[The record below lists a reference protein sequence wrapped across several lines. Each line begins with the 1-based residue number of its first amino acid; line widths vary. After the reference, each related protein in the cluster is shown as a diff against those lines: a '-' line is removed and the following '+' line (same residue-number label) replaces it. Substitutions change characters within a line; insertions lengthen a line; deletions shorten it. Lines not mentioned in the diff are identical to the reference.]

1 MRIYKTIKWIAFI
14 VLAVSITQC
23 GQKSEGAFSVTV
35 NYRNLD
41 KMIPFQNDD
50 SLPKPGDTVPPKT
63 TRILLEEIPFRGDMN
78 PVILDSATLTWTG
91 STAQLKGTAKEE
103 SIFQVV
109 VEKGPI
115 LLLVNDSKN
124 INVDLDLSKRDYSY
138 TVSGSPA
145 SSELKE
151 LVKQYSEK
159 SVVINKAFIELDSLK
174 NLSAP
179 DSLMIVSTEKKNNAL
194 KNLNDYLKNFI
205 SRTTH
210 PALSL
215 FALGWSSRSFPQ
227 ADFEKS
233 LTEVVAKFPEHKELK
248 NVKVTYEMQKAQMSS
263 QQKKQETGLWV
274 GKPAPEL
281 ALPSLEGKVVSIA
294 SFRGK
299 YVLVDFWASWCAPC
313 RQENPNVV
321 KAFNRFKNKNF
332 TILGVSLDKDKA
344 PWVEAVKNDQLG
356 WTHISDLK
364 YWNSKAVE
372 TYGFEG
378 IPYNV
383 LIDPQGTVIAENLR
397 GFDLEKKLAEV
408 LPK

>member
-1 MRIYKTIKWIAFI
+1 
-14 VLAVSITQC
+14 
-23 GQKSEGAFSVTV
+23 
-35 NYRNLD
+35 
-41 KMIPFQNDD
+41 
-50 SLPKPGDTVPPKT
+50 
-63 TRILLEEIPFRGDMN
+63 
-78 PVILDSATLTWTG
+78 
-91 STAQLKGTAKEE
+91 
-103 SIFQVV
+103 
-109 VEKGPI
+109 
-115 LLLVNDSKN
+115 
-124 INVDLDLSKRDYSY
+124 
-138 TVSGSPA
+138 VSGSPA

-397 GFDLEKKLAEV
+397 GFDLEKKLAQV